1 MTVYGMPL
9 GMIEANCYIVAD
21 EDTKLCAVIDPGD
34 ESNCVMDYLERNKL
48 TCRYILLT
56 HGHFDHTMAANA
68 VAEQTGA
75 TVCMSKL
82 DANPDIS
89 GPQYRFTPPAGTIW
103 LNDGDELTVGGL
115 TFRVMATPGHSPGSL
130 SFVCQDCIFTGD
142 TLFRDSCGR
151 TDLPGGDMKQLLRS
165 LKRICDL
172 PGNMEVYPG
181 HMDATSLDRERRF
194 NYYVKYAYEVLGQ

>member
-103 LNDGDELTVGGL
+103 LSDGDELTVGGL

>member
-1 MTVYGMPL
+1 MTVYAMPL
-9 GMIEANCYIVAD
+9 GMLEANCYIAAD
-21 EDTKLCAVIDPGD
+21 EQTKLCAVIDPGD
-34 ESNCVMDYLERNKL
+34 ESNAVMDYLERNGLK
-48 TCRYILLT
+48 CQYVLLT

-75 TVCMSKL
+75 TVCMSRL
-82 DANPDIS
+82 DADAKPVTA
-89 GPQYRFTPPAGTIW
+89 QYRFIPPEDTRW
-103 LNDGDELTVGGL
+103 LEDGDELTVGNL
-115 TFRVMATPGHSPGSL
+115 TFKVMSTPGHSPGSL
-130 SFVCQDCIFTGD
+130 TFVCEDCVFTGD

-151 TDLPGGDMKQLLRS
+151 TDLPGGDMKALLGS

-194 NYYVKYAYEVLGQ
+194 NYYVKYAYEMLG